1 MEQAEAPGAFP
12 CVDSQVLSFTGSDL
26 QDVFQQLDVNNGGDG
41 DAMNDYVARPR
52 KRLRLSS
59 GTMTATSTTIYES
72 IVGRVYQLLGSQ
84 NASDLDGLH
93 LVAT

>member
-1 MEQAEAPGAFP
+1 
-12 CVDSQVLSFTGSDL
+12 
-26 QDVFQQLDVNNGGDG
+26 
-41 DAMNDYVARPR
+41 
-52 KRLRLSS
+52 
-59 GTMTATSTTIYES
+59 MTATSTTIYES